1 MANIIEIGLALVVGE
16 EPNGIDNLGAH
27 THLKEV
33 IESVRGILNYVVEE
47 SGTLFFRCFPGESNG
62 EGMEYYGVAVYI
74 VPTAMSLQGYSEAEV
89 NHLVCGFGYFLF
101 RFHILQYFGFKY
113 MTKI

>member
-62 EGMEYYGVAVYI
+62 EGREYYGVAVNI
-74 VPTAMSLQGYSEAEV
+74 VLTAMSLQVIPRQRSII
-89 NHLVCGFGYFLF
+89 LF
-101 RFHILQYFGFKY
+101 VGLGTFCSDFIF
-113 MTKI
+113 